1 MIEEIILSPDKTL
14 EYIKNNVRKHDTLEL
29 SYNRVYAP
37 GDVLDIAIEEDW
49 GDEALIVSLR
59 LNGELV
65 NDVVKVNM
73 ENIKN
78 DLLEVRHINDV
89 NEETIITVE
98 WFKVH

>member
-14 EYIKNNVRKHDTLEL
+14 EYIKNNVKKHDTLEL
-29 SYNRVYAP
+29 SYNRVFAP
-37 GDVLDIAIEEDW
+37 GDVLDIVIEEDW
-49 GDEALIVSLR
+49 GDEALIVSLH

-78 DLLEVRHINDV
+78 DLLEVRHINTDD
-89 NEETIITVE
+89 EEIIITVE
-98 WFKVH
+98 